1 MTILHRLLI
10 VAGATLFFASPS
22 PTTPLSGNAGTD
34 GGKTSPRQVE
44 MPGTQLLTVH
54 SSIVGRDYDLYIS
67 FPRNYNDTTKKF
79 PVLYLLDGQ
88 YDFPLV
94 NGIYGDLYYDGF
106 LPELITV
113 GITWGGE
120 HPNYD
125 SLRTLDLT
133 PTSIKQV
140 PSTGNAAKF
149 LACIKGELIP
159 YIDSKY
165 RTDKTDRALMGSS
178 LGGLFTLYA
187 MFHETDLFTR
197 YVLTSPSLTW
207 DNNVLSSYEASYHT
221 QHSRLPARLFMA
233 VSALEGSEATFGKF
247 VDRLKSRKYQDLQI
261 ETRVLEGMGHAGS
274 KPEGYARGLQSAFSR
289 ASKNIDPSKFN
300 AFVGKYRLNPQ
311 VMVSILKENDHLVLL
326 APDSTKIEL
335 LAESDTEF
343 FVRGMYLLIRFHRDG
358 AGAVTG
364 AHVEQFQGGFDL
376 TKEDQK

>member
-1 MTILHRLLI
+1 MTSLHRLLI
-10 VAGATLFFASPS
+10 VAGIALSVGSPSLASPTG
-22 PTTPLSGNAGTD
+22 PD
-34 GGKTSPRQVE
+34 GGQGGDKSAPRVVE
-44 MPGTQLLTVH
+44 MPGTHLLTVH
-54 SSIVGRDYDLYIS
+54 SSIVGRDYDLYVG
-67 FPRNYNDTTKKF
+67 FPRHYADTTRRF
-79 PVLYLLDGQ
+79 PVVYILDGQ
-88 YDFPLV
+88 WDFQLV
-94 NGIYGDLYYDGF
+94 NAINGGQYYDGF
-106 LPELITV
+106 IPEVILV

-125 SLRTLDLT
+125 SLRTQDLT
-133 PTSIKQV
+133 PTSIKEV
-140 PSTGNAAKF
+140 PSTGNGPKF
-149 LACIKGELIP
+149 LASIKGELIP

>member
-1 MTILHRLLI
+1 MTTFLKLLI
-10 VAGATLFFASPS
+10 VAGATLIFAAPS
-22 PTTPLSGNAGTD
+22 LTGPVSEGAGQE
-34 GGKTSPRQVE
+34 GEKISPRQVE
-44 MPGTQLLTVH
+44 LPGTQLLTIH
-54 SSIVGRDYDLYIS
+54 SSIVGRDYDLYVS
-67 FPRNYNDTTKKF
+67 FPRNYRDTTRRF

-125 SLRTLDLT
+125 SLRTRDLT
-133 PTSIKQV
+133 PTSITQA
-140 PSTGNAAKF
+140 PYTGNATKF

-178 LGGLFTLYA
+178 LGGLFTLYTL
-187 MFHETDLFTR
+187 FHETDLFTR
-197 YVLTSPSLTW
+197 YILTSPSITW
-207 DNNVLSSYEASYHT
+207 DNNVLYSYEESYHT
-221 QHSRLPARLFMA
+221 QHARLPVRLFMA

-247 VDRLKSRKYQDLQI
+247 VDRLNSRNYQDLKI

-289 ASKNIDPSKFN
+289 ASKNTGPLNFS

-311 VMVSILKENDHLVLL
+311 VTVSILKEDDHLVLL

-335 LAESDTEF
+335 LAESDTDF
-343 FVRGMYLLIRFHRDG
+343 FVRGMYLLIKFHRND

-376 TKEDQK
+376 TKEH

>member
-1 MTILHRLLI
+1 
-10 VAGATLFFASPS
+10 VSEGAGQE
-22 PTTPLSGNAGTD
+22 GE
-34 GGKTSPRQVE
+34 KISPRQVE
-44 MPGTQLLTVH
+44 LPGTQLLTIH
-54 SSIVGRDYDLYIS
+54 SSIVGRDYDLYVS
-67 FPRNYNDTTKKF
+67 FPRNYHDTTRRF

-125 SLRTLDLT
+125 SLRTRDLT
-133 PTSIKQV
+133 PTSITQA
-140 PSTGNAAKF
+140 PHTGNATKF

-178 LGGLFTLYA
+178 LGGLFTLYT

-197 YVLTSPSLTW
+197 YILTSPSITW
-207 DNNVLSSYEASYHT
+207 DNNVLYSYEESYHT
-221 QHSRLPARLFMA
+221 QHARLPARLFMA

-247 VDRLKSRKYQDLQI
+247 VDRLKSRNYQDLKI

-289 ASKNIDPSKFN
+289 ASKNTGPLNFG

-311 VMVSILKENDHLVLL
+311 VTVSILKENDHLVLL

-335 LAESDTEF
+335 LAESDTDF
-343 FVRGMYLLIRFHRDG
+343 FVRGMYLLIKFHRND

-364 AHVEQFQGGFDL
+364 AHVEQFQGGFDV
-376 TKEDQK
+376 TKEQ